1 MYFTP
6 RNVNILI
13 QWLYKFA
20 GNIPLIQVLN
30 VVLYIFHSL
39 HLSYLLSTYNLVS
52 YLIFFVKQTG
62 NILLTDLFVTL
73 CYVYTDVHNYI
84 LPWLNSFNGINHI
97 FYTHYT

>member
-84 LPWLNSFNGINHI
+84 LP
-97 FYTHYT
+97 